1 MAESI
6 IQITNIP
13 KDRDTPPHM
22 VGNSIF
28 DQPKLKIPL
37 ELILISDP
45 IFNGDAPETL
55 QKGLY
60 STNKLSGL
68 YASWDCSQPQAK
80 IRIIKAVGLG
90 YDYLH

>member
-55 QKGLY
+55 QKGLIIFY
-60 STNKLSGL
+60 QQTFWPLCFMGL
-68 YASWDCSQPQAK
+68 
-80 IRIIKAVGLG
+80 
-90 YDYLH
+90 